1 MPRRLRFRETSEPSF
16 NLFPRPS
23 PSLDSG
29 CVREQARDLLAQP
42 ELENTEAK
50 RDRAILA
57 LLLGCALRRSELAAL
72 ESRHIQQRDGRWVFV
87 DLVEK
92 GKRIR
97 TVPIP
102 PFVKVAIDA
111 WTAAAGLSKGP
122 LFRRVRR
129 REYPEKTPEAL
140 TSE

>member
-1 MPRRLRFRETSEPSF
+1 
-16 NLFPRPS
+16 
-23 PSLDSG
+23 
-29 CVREQARDLLAQP
+29 
-42 ELENTEAK
+42 
-50 RDRAILA
+50 
-57 LLLGCALRRSELAAL
+57 
-72 ESRHIQQRDGRWVFV
+72 VFI
-87 DLVEK
+87 DLVGK

-129 REYPEKTPEAL
+129 REYPEKTPTALSERMIWHIVTKYARQTGLVDTLAPHDMRRTCAKLCRDSGGDLEQIQFLLGHASIQTTERYLRSRQNLKEAVNDRL
-140 TSE
+140 GLDTD

>member
-1 MPRRLRFRETSEPSF
+1 
-16 NLFPRPS
+16 
-23 PSLDSG
+23 
-29 CVREQARDLLAQP
+29 
-42 ELENTEAK
+42 
-50 RDRAILA
+50 
-57 LLLGCALRRSELAAL
+57 LGCALRRSELAAL
-72 ESRHIQQRDGRWVFV
+72 ESRHIQQRDGRWVFI

-129 REYPEKTPEAL
+129 RKYPEKTPEAL
-140 TSE
+140 SERMIWHFVTKYVRQTGLIDKLAPHDVRRTCAKLCRESGGDLEQI